1 MLYAAATAGVEDAW
15 MVAYLD
21 SVLEFAAGDDQRLAG
36 LRHHRS
42 TAGGYP
48 TTEAEILKSY
58 APDDGGLS
66 EEQGLRLVLEACDEL
81 EAQVSR
87 LGGLARRE
95 GEPADV
101 S

>member
-21 SVLEFAAGDDQRLAG
+21 SVLEFAAGDDRRLTG
-36 LRHHRS
+36 LRRHRRK
-42 TAGGYP
+42 AGGYP
-48 TTEAEILKSY
+48 TTGAYILGVHT
-58 APDDGGLS
+58 PDGGILPQ
-66 EEQGLRLVLEACDEL
+66 ERGLCIVVRACDEL

-87 LGGLARRE
+87 LHGLRWRE
-95 GEPADV
+95 GELADL